1 MDRWTIDT
9 YIDGASSSPRAP
21 DNDDAL
27 DSAAASSPGYVD
39 TCMDGR
45 IDR

>member
-21 DNDDAL
+21 DNDAL